1 MVRGRG
7 GAGTAEE
14 SKNCSWHGIEVYTVM
29 EKSPRCLYENDIC
42 SFIGE
47 DNDAIF
53 GMLCKSYHGDAPT
66 TTRDAWEKTGF
77 WKMMLIRFWTTLWI

>member
-1 MVRGRG
+1 
-7 GAGTAEE
+7 
-14 SKNCSWHGIEVYTVM
+14 M

-42 SFIGE
+42 SFTGE

-66 TTRDAWEKTGF
+66 TTRDAWEKEIEILKNVLRDYRNTAGRIIF
-77 WKMMLIRFWTTLWI
+77 EYDIPRLGK